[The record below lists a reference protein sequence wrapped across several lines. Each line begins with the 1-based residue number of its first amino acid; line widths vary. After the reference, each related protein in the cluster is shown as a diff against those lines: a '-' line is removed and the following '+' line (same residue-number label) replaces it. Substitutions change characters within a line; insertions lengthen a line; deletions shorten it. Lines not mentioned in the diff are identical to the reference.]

1 MKAYL
6 IDPIRKLVVP
16 LEYNGE
22 AAEVV
27 KIYND
32 YQHEKTTTV
41 RTEQINKQGDFVTH
55 NSALAR
61 PEDAAY
67 CWNYY
72 CASCDS
78 PHCFVGAAIVTGSIR
93 EDKDS
98 LEDPMFSIRAY
109 KEMVQWGYVEEKR
122 PTTSPWDEVPR
133 TFMGTVDEFLEWL
146 EGSDGKSVQ

>member
-16 LEYNGE
+16 IEYNGT
-22 AAEVV
+22 AAGVAEL
-27 KIYND
+27 YED
-32 YQHEKTTTV
+32 YQTHEGTYT
-41 RTEQINKQGDFVTH
+41 RTEQINKQGDYVTH

-67 CWNYY
+67 CWHYY
-72 CASCDS
+72 CASCDA

-98 LEDPMFSIRAY
+98 LEDPMYSIRAY
-109 KEMVQWGYVEEKR
+109 KEMVQWGYIEEK
-122 PTTSPWDEVPR
+122 PQDMSIALNMPA
-133 TFMGTVDEFLEWL
+133 TFVGTVDEFLEWL